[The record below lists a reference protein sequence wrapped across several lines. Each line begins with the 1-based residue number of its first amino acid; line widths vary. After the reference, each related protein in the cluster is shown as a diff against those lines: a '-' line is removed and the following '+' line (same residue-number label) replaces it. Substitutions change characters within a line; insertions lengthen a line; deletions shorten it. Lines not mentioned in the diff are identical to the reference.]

1 MPIESPTKEVENNEN
16 DEIVEE
22 LITKLETKATIENSA
37 ESSQQQ
43 NEDEDEPNAE
53 TAAADASLLKK
64 LLRSRLLE
72 NDASI
77 EVERK
82 NPDSPLY
89 SVKRFEDLNL
99 KKELLQ
105 GLYSMGFTKPSKIQ
119 ETALPALINDP
130 PQNIIAQSQS
140 GTGKTAAF
148 VLSMLSRVDTDQD
161 FPQALC
167 LAPTMELA
175 IQIADVARAMG
186 QFLPNLK
193 IALAVRGNRVPPRVE
208 LKDHVIIGTP
218 GTAFDWSSPRLQAVN
233 LKKLK
238 VFVLDEADVMIDQQ
252 GHQDICIRIVKGLQ
266 PECQMMLFS
275 ATYKAQVVE
284 FATKIVKDPMII
296 RLRRQDE
303 SLSSIQQFFVQCDSF
318 ETKYIALSNIYGL
331 ITVGQSIIFC
341 QSRQTAKDLTV
352 RLNDDG
358 IPAEL
363 LSGELAVE
371 QRADVIKRF
380 RDGLSK
386 MLVTTNVTARGI
398 DIDDVNL
405 VINFD
410 LPLNYDRTPDYETY
424 LHRIGRTGRFG
435 KSGVAINFVDPNSMN
450 VLGKIQK
457 HFGRVIEKLDAT
469 NPEAI
474 EKIAL

>member
-1 MPIESPTKEVENNEN
+1 MTSVKTENGVEDIAKN
-16 DEIVEE
+16 
-22 LITKLETKATIENSA
+22 LETKVNLETAVKTEPTHDDKK
-37 ESSQQQ
+37 
-43 NEDEDEPNAE
+43 DEEPEPNAE

-64 LLRSRLLE
+64 LLRNRLLE

-148 VLSMLSRVDTDQD
+148 VLSLLSRINSEENY
-161 FPQALC
+161 PQALC

-175 IQIADVARAMG
+175 IQIADVAKQMG
-186 QFLPNLK
+186 QFIPNLK
-193 IALAVRGNRVPPRVE
+193 IALAIRGNRQTPGVE
-208 LKDHVIIGTP
+208 LRDQVIIGTP
-218 GTAFDWSSPRLQAVN
+218 GTAFDWSSPRTRAVN

-252 GHQDICIRIVKGLQ
+252 GHQDTCIRIVKGLTDS
-266 PECQMMLFS
+266 CQMMLFS
-275 ATYKAQVVE
+275 ATYKTPVID
-284 FATKIVKDPMII
+284 FATKIVKEPMII

-303 SLSSIQQFFVQCDSF
+303 SLSYIKQFYVECTSF
-318 ETKYIALSNIYGL
+318 ESKYKALSNVYGL

-341 QSRQTAKDLTV
+341 QTRKTARDLTV
-352 RLNDDG
+352 RLNNDG

-380 RDGLSK
+380 RDGQSK

-410 LPLNYDRTPDYETY
+410 LPVNPDNTPDYETY

-435 KSGVAINFVDPNSMN
+435 KSGVAINFVDNYSMRI
-450 VLGKIQK
+450 LDKIVK
-457 HFGRVIEKLDAT
+457 HFGRKIDKLDASD
-469 NPEAI
+469 PEAI
-474 EKIAL
+474 EKISL

>member
-1 MPIESPTKEVENNEN
+1 MSNEN
-16 DEIVEE
+16 AEN
-22 LITKLETKATIENSA
+22 KENSKVEDLSKKLTDTNLST
-37 ESSQQQ
+37 ESSTKPTDK
-43 NEDEDEPNAE
+43 EEPEEPNAE
-53 TAAADASLLKK
+53 TASADASLLKK
-64 LLRSRLLE
+64 LLRNRLQE

-82 NPDSPLY
+82 NPESPLY

-99 KKELLQ
+99 KKELLK
-105 GLYSMGFTKPSKIQ
+105 GLYAMGFTKPSKIQ

-148 VLSMLSRVDTDQD
+148 ALSMLSRVDPELNY
-161 FPQALC
+161 PQALC

-175 IQIADVARAMG
+175 IQTHDVCRQMS

-193 IALAVRGNRVPPRVE
+193 IALAIRGNRVPQGVE
-208 LKDHVIIGTP
+208 LKDHIIIGTP
-218 GTAFDWSSPRLQAVN
+218 GTAFDWSSPRIRAVS

-252 GHQDICIRIVKGLQ
+252 GHQDTCTRIVKGLSNN
-266 PECQMMLFS
+266 CQMMLFS
-275 ATYKAQVVE
+275 ATYKTPVID
-284 FATKIVKDPMII
+284 FATKIVKEPMII

-303 SLSSIQQFFVQCDSF
+303 SLSAIKQFQVQCNSF
-318 ETKYIALSNIYGL
+318 ESKYKALSNIYGL

-341 QSRQTAKDLTV
+341 QTRKTARDLTV
-352 RLNDDG
+352 RLNEDG

-380 RDGLSK
+380 RDGQSK
-386 MLVTTNVTARGI
+386 MLITTNVTARGI

-405 VINFD
+405 VVNFD
-410 LPLNYDRTPDYETY
+410 LPVNPDNSPDYETY

-435 KSGVAINFVDPNSMN
+435 KSGVAINFVDSHTIHI
-450 VLGKIQK
+450 LEKIQK
-457 HFGRVIEKLDAT
+457 HFGRQVEKLDAT
-469 NPEAI
+469 DPEAI
-474 EKIAL
+474 EKINQ

>member
-1 MPIESPTKEVENNEN
+1 MSVENKEN
-16 DEIVEE
+16 SKAVEE
-22 LITKLETKATIENSA
+22 ISKDLEKTKVVDGAPPA
-37 ESSQQQ
+37 VADQ
-43 NEDEDEPNAE
+43 DDDEPNKE

-72 NDASI
+72 NDASV
-77 EVERK
+77 EVERQ
-82 NPDSPLY
+82 NPESPLY

-148 VLSMLSRVDTDQD
+148 TLSLLSRIDTTQD
-161 FPQALC
+161 YPQALV

-175 IQIADVARAMG
+175 VQIADVCRQMS
-186 QFLPNLK
+186 QHMPNIK
-193 IALAVRGNRVPPRVE
+193 IELAIRGNRVPAGKQLE
-208 LKDHVIIGTP
+208 AQVIIGTP
-218 GTAFDWSSPRLQAVN
+218 GTAYDWGSPRIRAIN
-233 LKKLK
+233 FKKLK

-252 GHQDICIRIVKGLQ
+252 GHQDTCIRVVKGLSN
-266 PECQMMLFS
+266 ECQMMLFS
-275 ATYKAQVVE
+275 ATYKAPVIE
-284 FATKIVKDPMII
+284 FATKIVKEPMII

-303 SLSSIQQFFVQCDSF
+303 SLSAIKQFYVKCSNF
-318 ETKYIALSNIYGL
+318 ESKYKSLSNIYGL

-341 QSRQTAKDLTV
+341 QTRKIARDLTV
-352 RLNDDG
+352 RLNEDG

-380 RDGLSK
+380 REGLSK
-386 MLVTTNVTARGI
+386 MLVTTNLTARGI

-405 VINFD
+405 VVNFD
-410 LPLNYDRTPDYETY
+410 LPINPDSSADYETY

-435 KSGVAINFVDPNSMN
+435 KSGVAINFVDDYSMHTME
-450 VLGKIQK
+450 KIQK
-457 HFGRVIEKLDAT
+457 HFGRAIERLDAT
-469 NPEAI
+469 DPEAI
-474 EKIAL
+474 EKISL

>member
-1 MPIESPTKEVENNEN
+1 MSNESKDDKTENTNVEDLAKKLTDTKVSTESANKGTEEEVE
-16 DEIVEE
+16 
-22 LITKLETKATIENSA
+22 A
-37 ESSQQQ
+37 
-43 NEDEDEPNAE
+43 NAE

-99 KKELLQ
+99 KKELLK
-105 GLYSMGFTKPSKIQ
+105 GLYAMGFTKPSKIQ

-148 VLSMLSRVDTDQD
+148 TLSMLSRIDTDLNY
-161 FPQALC
+161 PQALC

-175 IQIADVARAMG
+175 IQIHDVCKQMS
-186 QFLPNLK
+186 QFMPNLK
-193 IALAVRGNRVPPRVE
+193 IALAIRGNRVPQGVE
-208 LKDHVIIGTP
+208 LKDHIIIGTP
-218 GTAFDWSSPRLQAVN
+218 GTAFDWSSPRIRAVS

-252 GHQDICIRIVKGLQ
+252 GHQDTCIRIVKGLSN
-266 PECQMMLFS
+266 ECQMMLFS
-275 ATYKAQVVE
+275 ATYKTAVID
-284 FATKIVKDPMII
+284 FATKVVKEPMII

-303 SLSSIQQFFVQCDSF
+303 SLSAIKQFYVQCNSF
-318 ETKYIALSNIYGL
+318 EDKYRALSNIYGL

-341 QSRQTAKDLTV
+341 QTRRTAKDLTV
-352 RLNDDG
+352 RLNEDG

-380 RDGLSK
+380 REGLSK

-405 VINFD
+405 VVNFD
-410 LPLNYDRTPDYETY
+410 LPVNPDSTPDYETY

-435 KSGVAINFVDPNSMN
+435 KSGVAINFVDSHSIYTME
-450 VLGKIQK
+450 KIQK
-457 HFGRVIEKLDAT
+457 HFGRQIEKLDAT
-469 NPEAI
+469 DPEAI
-474 EKIAL
+474 EKINQ

>member
-1 MPIESPTKEVENNEN
+1 MSNESKDDKTENTNVEDLAKKLTDTKVSTESDKKSTEEEVE
-16 DEIVEE
+16 
-22 LITKLETKATIENSA
+22 A
-37 ESSQQQ
+37 
-43 NEDEDEPNAE
+43 NAE

-99 KKELLQ
+99 KKELLK
-105 GLYSMGFTKPSKIQ
+105 GLYEMGFTKPSKIQ

-148 VLSMLSRVDTDQD
+148 TLSMLSRIDTDLNY
-161 FPQALC
+161 PQALC

-175 IQIADVARAMG
+175 IQIHDVCKQMS
-186 QFLPNLK
+186 QFMPNLK
-193 IALAVRGNRVPPRVE
+193 IALAIRGNRVPQGVE
-208 LKDHVIIGTP
+208 LKDHIIIGTP
-218 GTAFDWSSPRLQAVN
+218 GTAFDWSSPRIRAVS

-252 GHQDICIRIVKGLQ
+252 GHQDTCIRIVKGLSN
-266 PECQMMLFS
+266 ECQMMLFS
-275 ATYKAQVVE
+275 ATYKTAVID
-284 FATKIVKDPMII
+284 FATKVVKEPMII

-303 SLSSIQQFFVQCDSF
+303 SLSAIKQFYVQCNSF
-318 ETKYIALSNIYGL
+318 EDKYRALSNIYGL

-341 QSRQTAKDLTV
+341 QTRRTAKDLTV
-352 RLNDDG
+352 RLNEDG

-380 RDGLSK
+380 REGLSK

-405 VINFD
+405 VVNFD
-410 LPLNYDRTPDYETY
+410 LPVNPDSTPDYETY

-435 KSGVAINFVDPNSMN
+435 KSGVAINFVDSHSIYTME
-450 VLGKIQK
+450 KIQK
-457 HFGRVIEKLDAT
+457 HFGRQIEKLDAT
-469 NPEAI
+469 DPEAI
-474 EKIAL
+474 EKINQ